1 MKITRS
7 TFDEVMFPCYNPMNM
22 VIKKAHG
29 AYVFDNQ
36 GNKYVDFTS
45 GIAVNCLGHT
55 PNGVQKVIKKTC
67 KNLIHVSNIFC
78 NEYTLTLAKKLTKLT
93 GYEKVFFVN
102 SGAEANET
110 ALKLARRV
118 AFDDFGADKNEI
130 ISFTNSFH
138 GRTFFSVTVGG
149 QEPYSDGF
157 GPKPAAITHIPY
169 NDIKTFEKTISEK
182 TCAVILEPI
191 QGEGGII
198 KADDEFLIKVR
209 ELCDKNN
216 AALIFDE
223 VQTGVARSG
232 TFYAYEQTPVK
243 PDIVT
248 SAKGLA
254 SGLPIGAV
262 LTYDKFAKHFVPGT
276 HGSTFG
282 GNALACSVGCYVV
295 DKLST
300 PEFLEKVKK
309 TSAYFIECIN
319 KLNEKYHAFSGVR
332 GEGLL
337 LGIVLDD
344 KFKGLSGALQKKCF
358 EKGLLTLTAHADVL
372 RLAPAL
378 NIKKSA
384 INLGMSL
391 LENALVE
398 FIAENSADKK
408 TEDTKDPKEVKEP
421 QEVKEPKEAK
431 ESKAKKTTKASKTA
445 TKSEE
450 EKA

>member
-1 MKITRS
+1 MKITRK
-7 TFDEVMFPCYNPMNM
+7 TFDEVMFPCYTPMNM

-29 AYVFDNQ
+29 SYVFDNE
-36 GNKYVDFTS
+36 GNKYVDLTS

-55 PNGVQKVIKKTC
+55 PDGVQKVIKKTC

-78 NEYTLTLAKKLTKLT
+78 NEYTLSLAKKLTSLT
-93 GYEKVFFVN
+93 GYDKVFFVN

-118 AFDDFGADKNEI
+118 AFDDYGAEKNEI
-130 ISFTNSFH
+130 ISFVNSFH

-149 QEPYSDGF
+149 QESYSDGF

-169 NDIKTFEKTISEK
+169 NDIATFEKTISDK

-198 KADDEFLIKVR
+198 KADDAFLVKVR
-209 ELCDKNN
+209 ELCDKYH

-232 TFYAYEQTPVK
+232 TLYAYEQTPVK
-243 PDIVT
+243 PDILT

-262 LTYDKFAKHFVPGT
+262 LTYDNFAKHFVPGT

-282 GNALACSVGCYVV
+282 GNALACSVGCYVL
-295 DKLST
+295 DKVSDKK
-300 PEFLEKVKK
+300 FLENVKA
-309 TSAYFIECIN
+309 TSEYIKAAIR
-319 KLNEKYHAFSGVR
+319 KLDEKHHVFDDVR

-337 LGIVLDD
+337 MGLVLN
-344 KFKGLSGALQKKCF
+344 KKYSGKSGALQKECF
-358 EKGLLTLTAHADVL
+358 KHKLLTLTAHGDVL

-378 NIKKSA
+378 NIKKSVVDEA
-384 INLGMSL
+384 MKL
-391 LENALVE
+391 LDKALIDFVKDNA
-398 FIAENSADKK
+398 
-408 TEDTKDPKEVKEP
+408 
-421 QEVKEPKEAK
+421 
-431 ESKAKKTTKASKTA
+431 
-445 TKSEE
+445 
-450 EKA
+450 

>member
-1 MKITRS
+1 MKITRK

-29 AYVFDNQ
+29 SYVFDNE
-36 GNKYVDFTS
+36 GNKYVDLTS

-55 PNGVQKVIKKTC
+55 PDGVQKVIKKTC

-78 NEYTLTLAKKLTKLT
+78 NEYTLSLAKKLTSLT
-93 GYEKVFFVN
+93 GYDKVFFVN

-118 AFDDFGADKNEI
+118 AFDDYGAEKNEI
-130 ISFTNSFH
+130 ISFVNSFH

-149 QEPYSDGF
+149 QESYSDGF

-169 NDIKTFEKTISEK
+169 NDIATFEKTISDK

-198 KADDEFLIKVR
+198 KADDAFLVKVR
-209 ELCDKNN
+209 ELCDKYH

-232 TFYAYEQTPVK
+232 TLYAYEQTPVK
-243 PDIVT
+243 PDILT

-262 LTYDKFAKHFVPGT
+262 LTYDNFAKHFVPGT

-282 GNALACSVGCYVV
+282 GNALACSVGCYVL
-295 DKLST
+295 DKVSDKK
-300 PEFLEKVKK
+300 FLENVKA
-309 TSAYFIECIN
+309 TSEYIKATIR
-319 KLNEKYHAFSGVR
+319 KLDEKHHVFDDVR

-337 LGIVLDD
+337 MGLVLN
-344 KFKGLSGALQKKCF
+344 KKYSGKSGALQKECF
-358 EKGLLTLTAHADVL
+358 KHKLLTLTAHGDVL

-378 NIKKSA
+378 NIKKSVVDEA
-384 INLGMSL
+384 MKL
-391 LENALVE
+391 LDKALTDFVKDNA
-398 FIAENSADKK
+398 
-408 TEDTKDPKEVKEP
+408 
-421 QEVKEPKEAK
+421 
-431 ESKAKKTTKASKTA
+431 
-445 TKSEE
+445 
-450 EKA
+450 

>member
-1 MKITRS
+1 MKITRK
-7 TFDEVMFPCYNPMNM
+7 TFDEVMFPCYTPMNM

-29 AYVFDNQ
+29 SYVFDNE
-36 GNKYVDFTS
+36 GNKYVDLTS

-55 PNGVQKVIKKTC
+55 PEGVQKVIKKTC

-78 NEYTLTLAKKLTKLT
+78 NEYTLSLAKKLTSLT
-93 GYEKVFFVN
+93 GYDKVFFVN

-118 AFDDFGADKNEI
+118 AFDDYGAEKNEI
-130 ISFTNSFH
+130 ISFVNSFH

-149 QEPYSDGF
+149 QESYSDGF

-169 NDIKTFEKTISEK
+169 NDIATFEKTISDK

-198 KADDEFLIKVR
+198 KADDAFLVRVR
-209 ELCDKNN
+209 ELCDKFH

-232 TFYAYEQTPVK
+232 TLYAYEQTPVK
-243 PDIVT
+243 PDILT

-262 LTYDKFAKHFVPGT
+262 LTYDNFAKHFVPGT

-282 GNALACSVGCYVV
+282 GNALACSVGCYVL
-295 DKLST
+295 DKVSDKK
-300 PEFLEKVKK
+300 FLENVKA
-309 TSAYFIECIN
+309 TSEYIKASIK
-319 KLNEKYHAFSGVR
+319 KLDEKHHVFDDVR

-337 LGIVLDD
+337 MGLVLN
-344 KFKGLSGALQKKCF
+344 KKYSGKSGALQKECF
-358 EKGLLTLTAHADVL
+358 KHKLLTLTAHGDVL

-378 NIKKSA
+378 NIKKSVVDEA
-384 INLGMSL
+384 MKL
-391 LENALVE
+391 LDKALTDFVKDNA
-398 FIAENSADKK
+398 
-408 TEDTKDPKEVKEP
+408 
-421 QEVKEPKEAK
+421 
-431 ESKAKKTTKASKTA
+431 
-445 TKSEE
+445 
-450 EKA
+450 

>member
-1 MKITRS
+1 MKITRK
-7 TFDEVMFPCYNPMNM
+7 TFDEVMFPCYTPMNM

-29 AYVFDNQ
+29 SYVFDNE
-36 GNKYVDFTS
+36 GNKYVDLTS

-55 PNGVQKVIKKTC
+55 PDGVQKVIKKTC

-78 NEYTLTLAKKLTKLT
+78 NEYTLSLAKKLTSLT
-93 GYEKVFFVN
+93 GYDKVFFVN

-118 AFDDFGADKNEI
+118 AFDDYGADKNEI
-130 ISFTNSFH
+130 ISFVNSFH

-149 QEPYSDGF
+149 QESYSDGF

-169 NDIKTFEKTISEK
+169 NDIATFEKTISDK

-198 KADDEFLIKVR
+198 KADDAFLVKVR
-209 ELCDKNN
+209 ELCDKYH

-232 TFYAYEQTPVK
+232 TLYAYEQTPVK
-243 PDIVT
+243 PDILT

-262 LTYDKFAKHFVPGT
+262 LTYDNFAKHFVPGT

-282 GNALACSVGCYVV
+282 GNALACSVGCYVL
-295 DKLST
+295 DKVSDKK
-300 PEFLEKVKK
+300 FLENVKA
-309 TSAYFIECIN
+309 TSEYIKAAIR
-319 KLNEKYHAFSGVR
+319 KLDEKHHVFDDVR

-337 LGIVLDD
+337 MGLVLN
-344 KFKGLSGALQKKCF
+344 KKYSGKSGALQKECF
-358 EKGLLTLTAHADVL
+358 KHKLLTLTAHGDVL

-378 NIKKSA
+378 NIKKSVVDEA
-384 INLGMSL
+384 MKLLDKSL
-391 LENALVE
+391 TDFVKDNA
-398 FIAENSADKK
+398 
-408 TEDTKDPKEVKEP
+408 
-421 QEVKEPKEAK
+421 
-431 ESKAKKTTKASKTA
+431 
-445 TKSEE
+445 
-450 EKA
+450 

>member
-1 MKITRS
+1 MKITRK
-7 TFDEVMFPCYNPMNM
+7 TFDEVMFPCYTPMNM

-29 AYVFDNQ
+29 SYVFDNE
-36 GNKYVDFTS
+36 GNKYVDLTS

-55 PNGVQKVIKKTC
+55 PEGVQKVIKKTC

-78 NEYTLTLAKKLTKLT
+78 NEYTLSLAKKLTSLT
-93 GYEKVFFVN
+93 GYDKVFFVN

-118 AFDDFGADKNEI
+118 AFDDYGAEKNEI
-130 ISFTNSFH
+130 ISFVNSFH

-149 QEPYSDGF
+149 QESYSDGF

-169 NDIKTFEKTISEK
+169 NDIATFEKTISDK

-198 KADDEFLIKVR
+198 KADDAFLVKVR
-209 ELCDKNN
+209 ELCDKFH

-232 TFYAYEQTPVK
+232 TLYAYEQTPVK
-243 PDIVT
+243 PDILT

-262 LTYDKFAKHFVPGT
+262 LTYDNFAKHFVPGT

-282 GNALACSVGCYVV
+282 GNALACSVGCYVL
-295 DKLST
+295 DKVSDKK
-300 PEFLEKVKK
+300 FLENVKA
-309 TSAYFIECIN
+309 TSEYIKAAIR
-319 KLNEKYHAFSGVR
+319 KLDEKHHVFDDVR

-337 LGIVLDD
+337 MGLVLN
-344 KFKGLSGALQKKCF
+344 KKYSGKSGALQKECF
-358 EKGLLTLTAHADVL
+358 KHKLLTLTAHGDVL

-378 NIKKSA
+378 NIKKSVVDEA
-384 INLGMSL
+384 MKL
-391 LENALVE
+391 LDKALTDFVKDNA
-398 FIAENSADKK
+398 
-408 TEDTKDPKEVKEP
+408 
-421 QEVKEPKEAK
+421 
-431 ESKAKKTTKASKTA
+431 
-445 TKSEE
+445 
-450 EKA
+450 

>member
-1 MKITRS
+1 
-7 TFDEVMFPCYNPMNM
+7 MFPCYTPMNM

-29 AYVFDNQ
+29 SYVFDNE
-36 GNKYVDFTS
+36 GNKYVDLTS

-55 PNGVQKVIKKTC
+55 PDGVQKVIKKTC

-78 NEYTLTLAKKLTKLT
+78 NEYTLSLAKKLTSLT
-93 GYEKVFFVN
+93 GYDKVFFVN

-118 AFDDFGADKNEI
+118 AFDDYGAEKNEI
-130 ISFTNSFH
+130 ISFVNSFH

-149 QEPYSDGF
+149 QESYSDGF

-169 NDIKTFEKTISEK
+169 NDIATFEKTISDK

-198 KADDEFLIKVR
+198 KADDAFLVKVR
-209 ELCDKNN
+209 ELCDKFH

-232 TFYAYEQTPVK
+232 TLYAYEQTPVK
-243 PDIVT
+243 PDILT

-262 LTYDKFAKHFVPGT
+262 LTYDNFAKHFVPGT

-282 GNALACSVGCYVV
+282 GNALACSVGCYVL
-295 DKLST
+295 DKVSDKK
-300 PEFLEKVKK
+300 FLENVKA
-309 TSAYFIECIN
+309 TSEYIKASIK
-319 KLNEKYHAFSGVR
+319 KLDEKHHVFDDVR

-337 LGIVLDD
+337 MGLVLN
-344 KFKGLSGALQKKCF
+344 KKYSGKSGALQKECF
-358 EKGLLTLTAHADVL
+358 KHKLLTLTAHGDVL

-378 NIKKSA
+378 NIKKSVVDEA
-384 INLGMSL
+384 MKLFDKAL
-391 LENALVE
+391 TDFVKDNA
-398 FIAENSADKK
+398 
-408 TEDTKDPKEVKEP
+408 
-421 QEVKEPKEAK
+421 
-431 ESKAKKTTKASKTA
+431 
-445 TKSEE
+445 
-450 EKA
+450 

>member
-1 MKITRS
+1 MKITRK

-29 AYVFDNQ
+29 SYVFDNE
-36 GNKYVDFTS
+36 GNKYVDLTS

-55 PNGVQKVIKKTC
+55 PEGVQKVIKKTC

-78 NEYTLTLAKKLTKLT
+78 NEYTLSLAKKLTSLT
-93 GYEKVFFVN
+93 GYDKVFFVN

-118 AFDDFGADKNEI
+118 AFDDYGAEKNEI
-130 ISFTNSFH
+130 ISFVNSFH

-149 QEPYSDGF
+149 QESYSDGF

-169 NDIKTFEKTISEK
+169 NDIATFEKTISDK

-198 KADDEFLIKVR
+198 KADDAFLVKVR
-209 ELCDKNN
+209 ELCDKFH

-232 TFYAYEQTPVK
+232 TLYAYEQTPVK
-243 PDIVT
+243 PDILT

-254 SGLPIGAV
+254 SGIPIGAV
-262 LTYDKFAKHFVPGT
+262 LTYDNFAKHFVPGT

-282 GNALACSVGCYVV
+282 GNALACSVGCYVL
-295 DKLST
+295 DKVSDKK
-300 PEFLEKVKK
+300 FLDNVKATSEYIKAAIRKLDEKHHV
-309 TSAYFIECIN
+309 FDD
-319 KLNEKYHAFSGVR
+319 VR

-337 LGIVLDD
+337 MGLVLN
-344 KFKGLSGALQKKCF
+344 KKYSGKSGALQKECF
-358 EKGLLTLTAHADVL
+358 KHKLLTLTAHGDVL

-378 NIKKSA
+378 NIKKSVVDEA
-384 INLGMSL
+384 MKL
-391 LENALVE
+391 LDKALTDFVKDNA
-398 FIAENSADKK
+398 
-408 TEDTKDPKEVKEP
+408 
-421 QEVKEPKEAK
+421 
-431 ESKAKKTTKASKTA
+431 
-445 TKSEE
+445 
-450 EKA
+450 

>member
-1 MKITRS
+1 MKITRK

-29 AYVFDNQ
+29 SYIFDNE
-36 GNKYVDFTS
+36 GNKYVDLTS

-55 PNGVQKVIKKTC
+55 PEGVQKVIKKTC

-78 NEYTLTLAKKLTKLT
+78 NEYTLSLAKKLTSLT
-93 GYEKVFFVN
+93 GYDKVFFVN

-118 AFDDFGADKNEI
+118 AFDDYGAEKNEI
-130 ISFTNSFH
+130 ISFVNSFH

-149 QEPYSDGF
+149 QESYSDGF

-169 NDIKTFEKTISEK
+169 NDIATFEKTISDK

-198 KADDEFLIKVR
+198 KADDAFLVKVR
-209 ELCDKNN
+209 ELCDKFH

-232 TFYAYEQTPVK
+232 TLYAYEQTPVK
-243 PDIVT
+243 PDILT

-262 LTYDKFAKHFVPGT
+262 LTYDNFAKHFVPGT

-282 GNALACSVGCYVV
+282 GNALACSVGCYVL
-295 DKLST
+295 DKVSDKK
-300 PEFLEKVKK
+300 FLENVKA
-309 TSAYFIECIN
+309 TSEYIKAAIR
-319 KLNEKYHAFSGVR
+319 KLDEKHHVFVDVR

-337 LGIVLDD
+337 MGLVLN
-344 KFKGLSGALQKKCF
+344 KKYSGKSGALQKECF
-358 EKGLLTLTAHADVL
+358 KHKLLTLTAHGDVL

-378 NIKKSA
+378 NIKKSVVDEA
-384 INLGMSL
+384 MKLLDKSL
-391 LENALVE
+391 TDFVKDNA
-398 FIAENSADKK
+398 
-408 TEDTKDPKEVKEP
+408 
-421 QEVKEPKEAK
+421 
-431 ESKAKKTTKASKTA
+431 
-445 TKSEE
+445 
-450 EKA
+450 

>member
-1 MKITRS
+1 MKITRK
-7 TFDEVMFPCYNPMNM
+7 TFDEVMFPCYTPMNM

-29 AYVFDNQ
+29 SYVFDNE
-36 GNKYVDFTS
+36 GNKYVDLTS

-55 PNGVQKVIKKTC
+55 PDGVQKVIKKTC

-78 NEYTLTLAKKLTKLT
+78 NEYTLSLAKKLTSLT
-93 GYEKVFFVN
+93 GYDKVFFVN

-118 AFDDFGADKNEI
+118 AFDDYGAEKNEI
-130 ISFTNSFH
+130 ISFVNSFH

-149 QEPYSDGF
+149 QESYSDGF

-169 NDIKTFEKTISEK
+169 NDIATFEKTISDK

-198 KADDEFLIKVR
+198 KADDAFLVKVR
-209 ELCDKNN
+209 ELCDKFH

-232 TFYAYEQTPVK
+232 TLYAYEQTPVK
-243 PDIVT
+243 PDILT

-262 LTYDKFAKHFVPGT
+262 LTYDNFAKHFVPGT

-282 GNALACSVGCYVV
+282 GNALACSVGCYVL
-295 DKLST
+295 DKVSDKK
-300 PEFLEKVKK
+300 FLENVKA
-309 TSAYFIECIN
+309 TSEYIKAAIR
-319 KLNEKYHAFSGVR
+319 KLDEKHHVFDDVR

-337 LGIVLDD
+337 MGLVLN
-344 KFKGLSGALQKKCF
+344 KKYSGKSGALQKECF
-358 EKGLLTLTAHADVL
+358 KHKLLTLTAHGDVL

-378 NIKKSA
+378 NIKKSVVDEA
-384 INLGMSL
+384 MKL
-391 LENALVE
+391 LDKALTDFVKDNA
-398 FIAENSADKK
+398 
-408 TEDTKDPKEVKEP
+408 
-421 QEVKEPKEAK
+421 
-431 ESKAKKTTKASKTA
+431 
-445 TKSEE
+445 
-450 EKA
+450 

>member
-1 MKITRS
+1 MKITRK

-29 AYVFDNQ
+29 SYIFDNV
-36 GNKYVDFTS
+36 GNKYVDLTS

-55 PNGVQKVIKKTC
+55 PVGVQKVIKKTC

-78 NEYTLTLAKKLTKLT
+78 NEYTLSLAKKLTSLT
-93 GYEKVFFVN
+93 GYDKVFFVN

-118 AFDDFGADKNEI
+118 AFDDYGAEKNEI
-130 ISFTNSFH
+130 ISFANSFH

-149 QEPYSDGF
+149 QESYSDGF

-169 NDIKTFEKTISEK
+169 NDIATFEKTISDK

-198 KADDEFLIKVR
+198 KADDAFLVKVR
-209 ELCDKNN
+209 ELCDKFH

-232 TFYAYEQTPVK
+232 TLYAYEQTPVK
-243 PDIVT
+243 PDILT

-262 LTYDKFAKHFVPGT
+262 LTYDNFAKHFVPGT

-282 GNALACSVGCYVV
+282 GNALACSVGCYVL
-295 DKLST
+295 DKVSDKK
-300 PEFLEKVKK
+300 FLENVKATSEYIKAAIKKVD
-309 TSAYFIECIN
+309 
-319 KLNEKYHAFSGVR
+319 EKHHVFDDIR

-337 LGIVLDD
+337 MGLVLN
-344 KFKGLSGALQKKCF
+344 KKYSGKSGALQKECF
-358 EKGLLTLTAHADVL
+358 KHKLLTLTAHGDVL

-378 NIKKSA
+378 NIKKSVVDEA
-384 INLGMSL
+384 MKL
-391 LENALVE
+391 LDKALTDFVKDNA
-398 FIAENSADKK
+398 
-408 TEDTKDPKEVKEP
+408 
-421 QEVKEPKEAK
+421 
-431 ESKAKKTTKASKTA
+431 
-445 TKSEE
+445 
-450 EKA
+450 

>member
-1 MKITRS
+1 MKITRK

-29 AYVFDNQ
+29 SYIFDNE
-36 GNKYVDFTS
+36 GNKYVDLTS
-45 GIAVNCLGHT
+45 GIAVNCLGNT
-55 PNGVQKVIKKTC
+55 PDGVQKVIKKTC

-78 NEYTLTLAKKLTKLT
+78 NEYTLSLAKKLTSLT
-93 GYEKVFFVN
+93 GYDKVFFVN

-118 AFDDFGADKNEI
+118 AFDDYGAEKNEI
-130 ISFTNSFH
+130 ISFVNSFH

-149 QEPYSDGF
+149 QESYSDGF

-169 NDIKTFEKTISEK
+169 NDIATFEKTISDK

-198 KADDEFLIKVR
+198 KADDAFLVKVR
-209 ELCDKNN
+209 ELCDKYH

-232 TFYAYEQTPVK
+232 TLYAYEQTPVK
-243 PDIVT
+243 PDILT

-262 LTYDKFAKHFVPGT
+262 LTYDNFAKHFVPGT

-282 GNALACSVGCYVV
+282 GNALACSVGCYVL
-295 DKLST
+295 DKVSDKK
-300 PEFLEKVKK
+300 FLENVKA
-309 TSAYFIECIN
+309 TSEYIKAAIR
-319 KLNEKYHAFSGVR
+319 KLDEKHHVFDDVR

-337 LGIVLDD
+337 MGLVLN
-344 KFKGLSGALQKKCF
+344 KKYSGKSGALQKECF
-358 EKGLLTLTAHADVL
+358 KHKLLTLTAHGDVL
-372 RLAPAL
+372 RMAPAL
-378 NIKKSA
+378 NIKKYVVDEA
-384 INLGMSL
+384 MKLLDKSL
-391 LENALVE
+391 TDFVKDNA
-398 FIAENSADKK
+398 
-408 TEDTKDPKEVKEP
+408 
-421 QEVKEPKEAK
+421 
-431 ESKAKKTTKASKTA
+431 
-445 TKSEE
+445 
-450 EKA
+450 

>member
-1 MKITRS
+1 MKITRK
-7 TFDEVMFPCYNPMNM
+7 TFDEVMFPCYTPMNM

-29 AYVFDNQ
+29 SYVFDNE
-36 GNKYVDFTS
+36 GNKYVDLTS

-55 PNGVQKVIKKTC
+55 PEGVQKVIKKTC

-78 NEYTLTLAKKLTKLT
+78 NEYTLSLAKKLTSLT
-93 GYEKVFFVN
+93 GYDKVFFVN

-118 AFDDFGADKNEI
+118 AFDDYGAEKNEI
-130 ISFTNSFH
+130 ISFVNSFH

-149 QEPYSDGF
+149 QESYSDGF

-169 NDIKTFEKTISEK
+169 NDIATFEKTISDK

-198 KADDEFLIKVR
+198 KADDAFLVKVR
-209 ELCDKNN
+209 ELCDKFH

-232 TFYAYEQTPVK
+232 TLYAYEQTPVK
-243 PDIVT
+243 PDILT

-262 LTYDKFAKHFVPGT
+262 LTYDNFAKHFVPGT

-282 GNALACSVGCYVV
+282 GNALACSVGCYVL
-295 DKLST
+295 DKVSDKK
-300 PEFLEKVKK
+300 FLENVKA
-309 TSAYFIECIN
+309 TSEYIKAAIR
-319 KLNEKYHAFSGVR
+319 KLDEKHHVFDDVR

-337 LGIVLDD
+337 MGLVLN
-344 KFKGLSGALQKKCF
+344 KKYSGKSGALQKECF
-358 EKGLLTLTAHADVL
+358 KHKLLTLTAHGDVL

-378 NIKKSA
+378 NIKKSVIDEA
-384 INLGMSL
+384 MKL
-391 LENALVE
+391 LDKALTDFVKDNA
-398 FIAENSADKK
+398 
-408 TEDTKDPKEVKEP
+408 
-421 QEVKEPKEAK
+421 
-431 ESKAKKTTKASKTA
+431 
-445 TKSEE
+445 
-450 EKA
+450 

>member
-1 MKITRS
+1 MKITRK

-29 AYVFDNQ
+29 SYIFDNE
-36 GNKYVDFTS
+36 GNKYVDLTS

-55 PNGVQKVIKKTC
+55 PDGVQKVIKKTC

-78 NEYTLTLAKKLTKLT
+78 NEYTLSLAKKLTSLT
-93 GYEKVFFVN
+93 GYDKVFFVN

-118 AFDDFGADKNEI
+118 AFDDYGAEKNEI
-130 ISFTNSFH
+130 ISFVNSFH

-149 QEPYSDGF
+149 QESYSDGF

-169 NDIKTFEKTISEK
+169 NDIATFEKTISDK

-198 KADDEFLIKVR
+198 KADDAFLVKIR
-209 ELCDKNN
+209 ELCDKFH

-232 TFYAYEQTPVK
+232 TLYAYEQTPVK
-243 PDIVT
+243 PDILT

-262 LTYDKFAKHFVPGT
+262 LTYDNFAKHFVPGT

-282 GNALACSVGCYVV
+282 GNALACSVGCYVL
-295 DKLST
+295 DKVSDKK
-300 PEFLEKVKK
+300 FLENVKA
-309 TSAYFIECIN
+309 TSEYIKASIK
-319 KLNEKYHAFSGVR
+319 KLDEKHHVFDDVR

-337 LGIVLDD
+337 MGLVLN
-344 KFKGLSGALQKKCF
+344 KKYSGKSGALQKECF
-358 EKGLLTLTAHADVL
+358 KYKLLTLTAHGDVL

-378 NIKKSA
+378 NIKKSVVDEA
-384 INLGMSL
+384 MKLLDKSL
-391 LENALVE
+391 TDFVKDNA
-398 FIAENSADKK
+398 
-408 TEDTKDPKEVKEP
+408 
-421 QEVKEPKEAK
+421 
-431 ESKAKKTTKASKTA
+431 
-445 TKSEE
+445 
-450 EKA
+450 

>member
-1 MKITRS
+1 MKITRK

-29 AYVFDNQ
+29 SYIFDNE
-36 GNKYVDFTS
+36 GNKYVDLTS

-55 PNGVQKVIKKTC
+55 PDGVQKVIKKTC

-78 NEYTLTLAKKLTKLT
+78 NEYTLSLAKKLTSLT
-93 GYEKVFFVN
+93 GYDKVFFVN

-118 AFDDFGADKNEI
+118 AFDDYGAEKNEI
-130 ISFTNSFH
+130 ISFVNSFH

-149 QEPYSDGF
+149 QESYSDGF

-169 NDIKTFEKTISEK
+169 NDIATFEKTISDK

-198 KADDEFLIKVR
+198 KADDAFLVKVR
-209 ELCDKNN
+209 ELCDKFH

-232 TFYAYEQTPVK
+232 TLYAYEQTPVK
-243 PDIVT
+243 PDILT

-262 LTYDKFAKHFVPGT
+262 LTYDNFAKHFVPGT

-282 GNALACSVGCYVV
+282 GNALACSVGCYVL
-295 DKLST
+295 DKVSDKK
-300 PEFLEKVKK
+300 FLENVKA
-309 TSAYFIECIN
+309 TSEYIKAAIR
-319 KLNEKYHAFSGVR
+319 KLDEKHHVFDDVR

-337 LGIVLDD
+337 MGLVLN
-344 KFKGLSGALQKKCF
+344 KKYSGKSGALQKECF
-358 EKGLLTLTAHADVL
+358 KHKLLTLTAHGDVL

-378 NIKKSA
+378 NIKKSVVDEA
-384 INLGMSL
+384 MKL
-391 LENALVE
+391 LDKALTVFVKDNA
-398 FIAENSADKK
+398 
-408 TEDTKDPKEVKEP
+408 
-421 QEVKEPKEAK
+421 
-431 ESKAKKTTKASKTA
+431 
-445 TKSEE
+445 
-450 EKA
+450 

>member
-1 MKITRS
+1 MKITRK
-7 TFDEVMFPCYNPMNM
+7 TFDEVMFPCYTPMNM

-29 AYVFDNQ
+29 SYVFDNE

-55 PNGVQKVIKKTC
+55 PDGVQKVIKKTC

-78 NEYTLTLAKKLTKLT
+78 NEYTLSLAKKLTSLT
-93 GYEKVFFVN
+93 GYDKVFFVN

-118 AFDDFGADKNEI
+118 AFDDYGAEKNEI
-130 ISFTNSFH
+130 ISFVNSFH

-149 QEPYSDGF
+149 QESYSDGF

-169 NDIKTFEKTISEK
+169 NDIATFEKTISDK

-198 KADDEFLIKVR
+198 KADDAFLVKVR
-209 ELCDKNN
+209 ELCDKYH

-232 TFYAYEQTPVK
+232 TLYAYEQTPVK
-243 PDIVT
+243 PDILT

-262 LTYDKFAKHFVPGT
+262 LTYDNFAKHFVPGT

-282 GNALACSVGCYVV
+282 GNALACSVGCYVL
-295 DKLST
+295 DKVSDKK
-300 PEFLEKVKK
+300 FLENVKA
-309 TSAYFIECIN
+309 TSEYIKAAIR
-319 KLNEKYHAFSGVR
+319 KLDEKHHVFDDVR

-337 LGIVLDD
+337 MGLVLN
-344 KFKGLSGALQKKCF
+344 KKYSGKSGALQKECF
-358 EKGLLTLTAHADVL
+358 KHKLLTLTAHGDVL

-378 NIKKSA
+378 NIKKSVVDEA
-384 INLGMSL
+384 MKL
-391 LENALVE
+391 LDKALTDFVKDNA
-398 FIAENSADKK
+398 
-408 TEDTKDPKEVKEP
+408 
-421 QEVKEPKEAK
+421 
-431 ESKAKKTTKASKTA
+431 
-445 TKSEE
+445 
-450 EKA
+450 

>member
-1 MKITRS
+1 MKITRK

-29 AYVFDNQ
+29 SYVFDNE
-36 GNKYVDFTS
+36 GNKYVDLTS

-55 PNGVQKVIKKTC
+55 PDGVQKVIKKTC

-78 NEYTLTLAKKLTKLT
+78 NEYTLSLAKKLTSLT
-93 GYEKVFFVN
+93 GYDKVFFVN

-118 AFDDFGADKNEI
+118 AFDDYGAEKNEI
-130 ISFTNSFH
+130 ISFVNSFH

-149 QEPYSDGF
+149 QESYSDGF

-169 NDIKTFEKTISEK
+169 NDIATFEKTISDK

-198 KADDEFLIKVR
+198 KADDAFLVKVR
-209 ELCDKNN
+209 ELCDKFH

-232 TFYAYEQTPVK
+232 TLYAYEQTPVK
-243 PDIVT
+243 PDILT

-262 LTYDKFAKHFVPGT
+262 LTYDNFAKHFVTGT

-282 GNALACSVGCYVV
+282 GNALACSVGCYVL
-295 DKLST
+295 DKVSDKK
-300 PEFLEKVKK
+300 FLENVKA
-309 TSAYFIECIN
+309 TSEYIKASIK
-319 KLNEKYHAFSGVR
+319 KLDEKHHVFDDVR

-337 LGIVLDD
+337 MGLVLN
-344 KFKGLSGALQKKCF
+344 KKYSGKSGALQKECF
-358 EKGLLTLTAHADVL
+358 KHKLLTLTAHGDVL

-378 NIKKSA
+378 NIKKSVVDEA
-384 INLGMSL
+384 MKLLDKSL
-391 LENALVE
+391 TDFVKDNA
-398 FIAENSADKK
+398 
-408 TEDTKDPKEVKEP
+408 
-421 QEVKEPKEAK
+421 
-431 ESKAKKTTKASKTA
+431 
-445 TKSEE
+445 
-450 EKA
+450 

>member
-1 MKITRS
+1 
-7 TFDEVMFPCYNPMNM
+7 MNM

-29 AYVFDNQ
+29 SYVFDNE
-36 GNKYVDFTS
+36 GNKYVDLTS

-55 PNGVQKVIKKTC
+55 PDGVQKVIKKTC

-78 NEYTLTLAKKLTKLT
+78 NEYTLSLAKKLTSLT
-93 GYEKVFFVN
+93 GYDKVFFVN

-118 AFDDFGADKNEI
+118 AFDDYGAEKNEI
-130 ISFTNSFH
+130 ISFVNSFH

-149 QEPYSDGF
+149 QESYSDGF

-169 NDIKTFEKTISEK
+169 NDIATFEKTISDK

-198 KADDEFLIKVR
+198 KADDAFLVKVR
-209 ELCDKNN
+209 ELCDKFH

-232 TFYAYEQTPVK
+232 TLYAYEQTPVK
-243 PDIVT
+243 PDILT

-262 LTYDKFAKHFVPGT
+262 LTYDNFAKHFVPGT

-282 GNALACSVGCYVV
+282 GNALACSVGCYVL
-295 DKLST
+295 DKVSDKK
-300 PEFLEKVKK
+300 FLENVKA
-309 TSAYFIECIN
+309 TSEYIKAAIR
-319 KLNEKYHAFSGVR
+319 KLDEKHHVFGDVR

-337 LGIVLDD
+337 MGLVLN
-344 KFKGLSGALQKKCF
+344 KKYSGKSGALQKECF
-358 EKGLLTLTAHADVL
+358 KHKLLTLTAHGDVL

-378 NIKKSA
+378 NIKKSVVDEA
-384 INLGMSL
+384 MKL
-391 LENALVE
+391 LDKALTDFVKDNA
-398 FIAENSADKK
+398 
-408 TEDTKDPKEVKEP
+408 
-421 QEVKEPKEAK
+421 
-431 ESKAKKTTKASKTA
+431 
-445 TKSEE
+445 
-450 EKA
+450 

>member
-1 MKITRS
+1 MKITRK
-7 TFDEVMFPCYNPMNM
+7 TFDEVMFPCYTPMDM

-29 AYVFDNQ
+29 SYVFDNE
-36 GNKYVDFTS
+36 GNKYVDLTS

-55 PNGVQKVIKKTC
+55 PDGVQKVIKKTC

-78 NEYTLTLAKKLTKLT
+78 NEYTLSLAKKLTSLT
-93 GYEKVFFVN
+93 GYDKVFFVN

-118 AFDDFGADKNEI
+118 AFDDYGAEKNEI
-130 ISFTNSFH
+130 ISFVNSFH

-149 QEPYSDGF
+149 QESYSDGF

-169 NDIKTFEKTISEK
+169 NDIATFEKTISDK

-198 KADDEFLIKVR
+198 KADDAFLVKVR
-209 ELCDKNN
+209 ELCDKFH

-232 TFYAYEQTPVK
+232 TLYAYEQTPVK
-243 PDIVT
+243 PDILT

-254 SGLPIGAV
+254 SGIPIGAV
-262 LTYDKFAKHFVPGT
+262 LTYDNFAKHFVPGT

-282 GNALACSVGCYVV
+282 GNALACSVGCYVL
-295 DKLST
+295 DKVSDKK
-300 PEFLEKVKK
+300 FLENVKA
-309 TSAYFIECIN
+309 TSEYIKAAIR
-319 KLNEKYHAFSGVR
+319 KLDEKHHVFDDVR

-337 LGIVLDD
+337 MGLVLN
-344 KFKGLSGALQKKCF
+344 KKYSGKSGALQKECF
-358 EKGLLTLTAHADVL
+358 KHKLLTLTAHGDVL

-378 NIKKSA
+378 NIKKSVVDEA
-384 INLGMSL
+384 MKL
-391 LENALVE
+391 LDKALTDFVKDNA
-398 FIAENSADKK
+398 
-408 TEDTKDPKEVKEP
+408 
-421 QEVKEPKEAK
+421 
-431 ESKAKKTTKASKTA
+431 
-445 TKSEE
+445 
-450 EKA
+450 

>member
-1 MKITRS
+1 MKITRK
-7 TFDEVMFPCYNPMNM
+7 TFDEVMFPCYTPMNM

-29 AYVFDNQ
+29 SYVFDNE
-36 GNKYVDFTS
+36 GNKYVDLTS

-55 PNGVQKVIKKTC
+55 PDGVQKVIKKTS

-78 NEYTLTLAKKLTKLT
+78 NEYTLSLAKKLTSLT
-93 GYEKVFFVN
+93 GYDKVFFVN

-118 AFDDFGADKNEI
+118 AFDDYGAEKNEI
-130 ISFTNSFH
+130 ISFVNSFH

-149 QEPYSDGF
+149 QESYSDGF

-169 NDIKTFEKTISEK
+169 NDIATFEKTISDK

-198 KADDEFLIKVR
+198 KADDAFLVKVR
-209 ELCDKNN
+209 ELCDKYH

-232 TFYAYEQTPVK
+232 TLYAYEQTPVK
-243 PDIVT
+243 PDILT

-262 LTYDKFAKHFVPGT
+262 LTYDNFAKHFVPGT

-282 GNALACSVGCYVV
+282 GNALACSVGCYVL
-295 DKLST
+295 DKVSDKK
-300 PEFLEKVKK
+300 FLENVKA
-309 TSAYFIECIN
+309 TSEYIKDAIR
-319 KLNEKYHAFSGVR
+319 KLDEKHHVFDDVR

-337 LGIVLDD
+337 MGLVLN
-344 KFKGLSGALQKKCF
+344 KKYSGKSGALQKECF
-358 EKGLLTLTAHADVL
+358 KHKLLTLTAHGDVL

-378 NIKKSA
+378 NIKKSVVDEA
-384 INLGMSL
+384 MKL
-391 LENALVE
+391 LDKALTEFVKDNA
-398 FIAENSADKK
+398 
-408 TEDTKDPKEVKEP
+408 
-421 QEVKEPKEAK
+421 
-431 ESKAKKTTKASKTA
+431 
-445 TKSEE
+445 
-450 EKA
+450 

>member
-1 MKITRS
+1 MKITRK
-7 TFDEVMFPCYNPMNM
+7 TFDEVMFPCYTPMNM

-29 AYVFDNQ
+29 SYVFDNE
-36 GNKYVDFTS
+36 GNKYVDLTS

-55 PNGVQKVIKKTC
+55 PEGVQKVIKKTC

-78 NEYTLTLAKKLTKLT
+78 NEYTLSLAKKLTSLT
-93 GYEKVFFVN
+93 GYDKVFFVN

-118 AFDDFGADKNEI
+118 AFDDYGADKNEI
-130 ISFTNSFH
+130 ISFVNSFH

-149 QEPYSDGF
+149 QESYSDGF

-169 NDIKTFEKTISEK
+169 NDIATFEKTISDK

-198 KADDEFLIKVR
+198 KADDAFLVKVR
-209 ELCDKNN
+209 ELCDKYH

-223 VQTGVARSG
+223 VQTGVSRSG
-232 TFYAYEQTPVK
+232 TLYAYEQTPVK
-243 PDIVT
+243 PDILT

-262 LTYDKFAKHFVPGT
+262 LTYDNFAKHFVPGT

-282 GNALACSVGCYVV
+282 GNALACSVGCYVL
-295 DKLST
+295 DKVSDKK
-300 PEFLEKVKK
+300 FLENVKA
-309 TSAYFIECIN
+309 TSEYIKAAIR
-319 KLNEKYHAFSGVR
+319 KLDEKHHVFDDVR

-337 LGIVLDD
+337 MGLVLN
-344 KFKGLSGALQKKCF
+344 KKYSGKSGALQKECF
-358 EKGLLTLTAHADVL
+358 KHKLLTLTAHGDVL

-378 NIKKSA
+378 NIKKSVVDEA
-384 INLGMSL
+384 MKL
-391 LENALVE
+391 LDKALTDFVKDNA
-398 FIAENSADKK
+398 
-408 TEDTKDPKEVKEP
+408 
-421 QEVKEPKEAK
+421 
-431 ESKAKKTTKASKTA
+431 
-445 TKSEE
+445 
-450 EKA
+450 

>member
-1 MKITRS
+1 MKITRK

-29 AYVFDNQ
+29 SYIFDNE
-36 GNKYVDFTS
+36 GNKYVDLTS

-55 PNGVQKVIKKTC
+55 PEGVQKVIKKTC

-78 NEYTLTLAKKLTKLT
+78 NEYTLSLAKKLTSLT
-93 GYEKVFFVN
+93 GYDKVFFVN

-118 AFDDFGADKNEI
+118 AFDDYGADKNEI
-130 ISFTNSFH
+130 ISFVNSFH

-149 QEPYSDGF
+149 QESYSDGF

-169 NDIKTFEKTISEK
+169 NDIATFEKTISDK

-198 KADDEFLIKVR
+198 KADDAFLVKVR
-209 ELCDKNN
+209 ELCDKFH

-232 TFYAYEQTPVK
+232 TLYAYEQTPVK
-243 PDIVT
+243 PDILT

-254 SGLPIGAV
+254 SGIPIGAV
-262 LTYDKFAKHFVPGT
+262 LTYDNFAKHFVPGT

-282 GNALACSVGCYVV
+282 GNALACSVGCYVL
-295 DKLST
+295 DKVSDKK
-300 PEFLEKVKK
+300 FLENVKA
-309 TSAYFIECIN
+309 TSEYIKAAIR
-319 KLNEKYHAFSGVR
+319 KLDEKHHVFDDVR

-337 LGIVLDD
+337 MGLVLN
-344 KFKGLSGALQKKCF
+344 KKYSGKSGALQKECF
-358 EKGLLTLTAHADVL
+358 KHKLLTLTAHGDVL

-378 NIKKSA
+378 NIKKSVVDEA
-384 INLGMSL
+384 MKL
-391 LENALVE
+391 LDKALTDFVKDNA
-398 FIAENSADKK
+398 
-408 TEDTKDPKEVKEP
+408 
-421 QEVKEPKEAK
+421 
-431 ESKAKKTTKASKTA
+431 
-445 TKSEE
+445 
-450 EKA
+450 

>member
-1 MKITRS
+1 MKITRK

-29 AYVFDNQ
+29 SYIFDNE
-36 GNKYVDFTS
+36 GNKYVDLTS

-55 PNGVQKVIKKTC
+55 PDGVQKVIKKTC

-78 NEYTLTLAKKLTKLT
+78 NEYTLSLAKKLTSLT
-93 GYEKVFFVN
+93 GYDKVFFVN

-118 AFDDFGADKNEI
+118 AFDDYGAEKNEI
-130 ISFTNSFH
+130 ISFVNSFH

-149 QEPYSDGF
+149 QESYSDGF

-169 NDIKTFEKTISEK
+169 NDIATFEKTISDK

-198 KADDEFLIKVR
+198 KADDAFLVKVR
-209 ELCDKNN
+209 ELCDKYH

-223 VQTGVARSG
+223 VQTGVARSS
-232 TFYAYEQTPVK
+232 TLYAYEQTPVK
-243 PDIVT
+243 PDILT

-262 LTYDKFAKHFVPGT
+262 LTYDNFAKHFVPGT

-282 GNALACSVGCYVV
+282 GNALACSVGCYVL
-295 DKLST
+295 DKVSDKK
-300 PEFLEKVKK
+300 FLENVKA
-309 TSAYFIECIN
+309 TSEYIKAAIR
-319 KLNEKYHAFSGVR
+319 KLDEKHHVFDDVR

-337 LGIVLDD
+337 MGLVLN
-344 KFKGLSGALQKKCF
+344 KKYSGKSGALQKECF
-358 EKGLLTLTAHADVL
+358 KHKLLTLTAHGDVL

-378 NIKKSA
+378 NIKKSVVDEA
-384 INLGMSL
+384 MKL
-391 LENALVE
+391 LDKALTDFVKDNA
-398 FIAENSADKK
+398 
-408 TEDTKDPKEVKEP
+408 
-421 QEVKEPKEAK
+421 
-431 ESKAKKTTKASKTA
+431 
-445 TKSEE
+445 
-450 EKA
+450 

>member
-1 MKITRS
+1 MKITRK
-7 TFDEVMFPCYNPMNM
+7 TFDEVMFPCYTPMNM

-29 AYVFDNQ
+29 SYVFDNE
-36 GNKYVDFTS
+36 GNKYVDLTS

-55 PNGVQKVIKKTC
+55 PDGVQKVIKKTC

-78 NEYTLTLAKKLTKLT
+78 NEYTLSLAKKLTSLT
-93 GYEKVFFVN
+93 GYDKVFFVN

-118 AFDDFGADKNEI
+118 AFDDYGAEKNEI
-130 ISFTNSFH
+130 ISFVNSFH

-149 QEPYSDGF
+149 QESYSDGF
-157 GPKPAAITHIPY
+157 GPKPAAITHIPF
-169 NDIKTFEKTISEK
+169 NDIATFEKTISDK

-198 KADDEFLIKVR
+198 KADDAFLVKVR
-209 ELCDKNN
+209 ELCDKYH

-232 TFYAYEQTPVK
+232 TLYAYEQTPVK
-243 PDIVT
+243 PDILT

-262 LTYDKFAKHFVPGT
+262 LTYDNFAKHFVPGT

-282 GNALACSVGCYVV
+282 GNALACSVGCYVL
-295 DKLST
+295 DKVSDKK
-300 PEFLEKVKK
+300 FLENVKA
-309 TSAYFIECIN
+309 TSEYIKASIK
-319 KLNEKYHAFSGVR
+319 KLDEKHHVFDDVR

-337 LGIVLDD
+337 MGLVLN
-344 KFKGLSGALQKKCF
+344 KKYSGKSGALQKECF
-358 EKGLLTLTAHADVL
+358 KHKLLTLTAHGDVL

-378 NIKKSA
+378 NIKKSVVDEA
-384 INLGMSL
+384 MKL
-391 LENALVE
+391 LDKALTDFVKDNA
-398 FIAENSADKK
+398 
-408 TEDTKDPKEVKEP
+408 
-421 QEVKEPKEAK
+421 
-431 ESKAKKTTKASKTA
+431 
-445 TKSEE
+445 
-450 EKA
+450 

>member
-1 MKITRS
+1 MKITRK
-7 TFDEVMFPCYNPMNM
+7 TFDEVMFPCYTPMNM

-29 AYVFDNQ
+29 SYVFDNE
-36 GNKYVDFTS
+36 GNKYVDLTS

-55 PNGVQKVIKKTC
+55 PDGVQKVIKKTC

-78 NEYTLTLAKKLTKLT
+78 NEYTLSLAKKLTSLT
-93 GYEKVFFVN
+93 GYDKVFFVN

-118 AFDDFGADKNEI
+118 AFDDYGAEKNEI
-130 ISFTNSFH
+130 ISFVNSFH

-149 QEPYSDGF
+149 QESYSDGF

-169 NDIKTFEKTISEK
+169 NDIATFEKTISDK

-198 KADDEFLIKVR
+198 KADDAFLVKVR
-209 ELCDKNN
+209 ELCDKFH

-232 TFYAYEQTPVK
+232 TLYAYEQTPVK
-243 PDIVT
+243 PDILT

-262 LTYDKFAKHFVPGT
+262 LTYDNFAKHFVPGT

-282 GNALACSVGCYVV
+282 GNALACSVGCYVL
-295 DKLST
+295 DKVSDKK
-300 PEFLEKVKK
+300 FLENVKA
-309 TSAYFIECIN
+309 TSEYIKAAIR
-319 KLNEKYHAFSGVR
+319 KLDDKHHVFDDVR

-337 LGIVLDD
+337 MGLVLN
-344 KFKGLSGALQKKCF
+344 KKYSGKSGALQKECF
-358 EKGLLTLTAHADVL
+358 KHKLLTLTAHGDVL

-378 NIKKSA
+378 NIKKSVVDEA
-384 INLGMSL
+384 MKL
-391 LENALVE
+391 LDKALTDFVKDNA
-398 FIAENSADKK
+398 
-408 TEDTKDPKEVKEP
+408 
-421 QEVKEPKEAK
+421 
-431 ESKAKKTTKASKTA
+431 
-445 TKSEE
+445 
-450 EKA
+450 

>member
-1 MKITRS
+1 MKITRK

-29 AYVFDNQ
+29 SYIFDNE
-36 GNKYVDFTS
+36 GNKYVDLTS

-55 PNGVQKVIKKTC
+55 PDGVQKVIKKTC

-78 NEYTLTLAKKLTKLT
+78 NEYTLSLAKKLTSLT
-93 GYEKVFFVN
+93 GYDKVFFVI

-118 AFDDFGADKNEI
+118 AFDDYGAEKNEI
-130 ISFTNSFH
+130 ISFVNSFH

-149 QEPYSDGF
+149 QESYSDGF

-169 NDIKTFEKTISEK
+169 NDIATFEKTISDK

-198 KADDEFLIKVR
+198 KADDAFLVKVR
-209 ELCDKNN
+209 ELCDKYH

-232 TFYAYEQTPVK
+232 TLYAYEQTPVK
-243 PDIVT
+243 PDILT

-262 LTYDKFAKHFVPGT
+262 LTYDNFAKHFVPGT

-282 GNALACSVGCYVV
+282 GNALACSVGCYVL
-295 DKLST
+295 DKVSDKK
-300 PEFLEKVKK
+300 FLENVKA
-309 TSAYFIECIN
+309 TSEYIKAAIR
-319 KLNEKYHAFSGVR
+319 KLDEKHHVFDDVR

-337 LGIVLDD
+337 MGLVLN
-344 KFKGLSGALQKKCF
+344 KKYSGKSGALQKECF
-358 EKGLLTLTAHADVL
+358 KHKLLTLTAHGDVL

-378 NIKKSA
+378 NIKKSVVDEA
-384 INLGMSL
+384 MKL
-391 LENALVE
+391 LDKALTDFVKDNA
-398 FIAENSADKK
+398 
-408 TEDTKDPKEVKEP
+408 
-421 QEVKEPKEAK
+421 
-431 ESKAKKTTKASKTA
+431 
-445 TKSEE
+445 
-450 EKA
+450 

>member
-1 MKITRS
+1 MKITRK

-29 AYVFDNQ
+29 SYVFDNE
-36 GNKYVDFTS
+36 GNKYVDLTS

-55 PNGVQKVIKKTC
+55 PDGVQKVIKKTC

-78 NEYTLTLAKKLTKLT
+78 NEYTLSLAKKLTSLT
-93 GYEKVFFVN
+93 GYDKVFFVN

-118 AFDDFGADKNEI
+118 AFDDYGAEKNEI
-130 ISFTNSFH
+130 ISFVNSFH

-149 QEPYSDGF
+149 QESYSDGF
-157 GPKPAAITHIPY
+157 GPKPTAITHIPY
-169 NDIKTFEKTISEK
+169 NDIATFEKTISDK

-198 KADDEFLIKVR
+198 KADDAFLVKVR
-209 ELCDKNN
+209 ELCDKYH

-232 TFYAYEQTPVK
+232 TLYAYEQTPVK
-243 PDIVT
+243 PDILT

-262 LTYDKFAKHFVPGT
+262 LTYDNFAKHFVPGT

-282 GNALACSVGCYVV
+282 GNALACSVGCYVL
-295 DKLST
+295 DKVSDKK
-300 PEFLEKVKK
+300 FLENVKA
-309 TSAYFIECIN
+309 TSEYIKAAIR
-319 KLNEKYHAFSGVR
+319 KLDEKHHVFDDVR

-337 LGIVLDD
+337 MGLVLN
-344 KFKGLSGALQKKCF
+344 KKYSGKSGALQKECF
-358 EKGLLTLTAHADVL
+358 KYKLLTLTAHGDVL

-378 NIKKSA
+378 NIKKSVVDEA
-384 INLGMSL
+384 MKLLDKSL
-391 LENALVE
+391 TDFVKDNA
-398 FIAENSADKK
+398 
-408 TEDTKDPKEVKEP
+408 
-421 QEVKEPKEAK
+421 
-431 ESKAKKTTKASKTA
+431 
-445 TKSEE
+445 
-450 EKA
+450 

>member
-1 MKITRS
+1 MKITRK

-29 AYVFDNQ
+29 SYIFDNE
-36 GNKYVDFTS
+36 GNKYVDLTS

-55 PNGVQKVIKKTC
+55 PDGVQKVIKKTC

-78 NEYTLTLAKKLTKLT
+78 NEYTLSLAKKLTSLT
-93 GYEKVFFVN
+93 GYDKVFFVN

-118 AFDDFGADKNEI
+118 AFDDYGAEKNEI
-130 ISFTNSFH
+130 ISFVNSFH

-149 QEPYSDGF
+149 QESYSDGF

-169 NDIKTFEKTISEK
+169 NDIATFEKTISDK

-198 KADDEFLIKVR
+198 KADDAFLVKVR
-209 ELCDKNN
+209 ELCDKFH

-232 TFYAYEQTPVK
+232 TLYAYEQTPVK
-243 PDIVT
+243 PDILT

-262 LTYDKFAKHFVPGT
+262 LTYDNFAKHFVPGT

-282 GNALACSVGCYVV
+282 GNALACSVGCYVL
-295 DKLST
+295 DKVSDKK
-300 PEFLEKVKK
+300 FLENVKA
-309 TSAYFIECIN
+309 TSEYIKASIK
-319 KLNEKYHAFSGVR
+319 KLDEKHHVFDDVR

-337 LGIVLDD
+337 MGLVLN
-344 KFKGLSGALQKKCF
+344 KKYSGKSGALQKECF
-358 EKGLLTLTAHADVL
+358 KHKLLTLTAHGDVL

-378 NIKKSA
+378 NIKKSVVDEA
-384 INLGMSL
+384 MKL
-391 LENALVE
+391 LDKALTDFVKDNA
-398 FIAENSADKK
+398 
-408 TEDTKDPKEVKEP
+408 
-421 QEVKEPKEAK
+421 
-431 ESKAKKTTKASKTA
+431 
-445 TKSEE
+445 
-450 EKA
+450 

>member
-1 MKITRS
+1 MKITRK

-29 AYVFDNQ
+29 SYVFDNE
-36 GNKYVDFTS
+36 GNKYVDLTS

-55 PNGVQKVIKKTC
+55 PEGVQKVIKKTC

-78 NEYTLTLAKKLTKLT
+78 NEYTLSLAKKLTSLT
-93 GYEKVFFVN
+93 GYDKVFFVN

-118 AFDDFGADKNEI
+118 AFDDYGAEKNEI
-130 ISFTNSFH
+130 ISFVNSFH

-149 QEPYSDGF
+149 QESYSDGF

-169 NDIKTFEKTISEK
+169 NDIATFEKTISDK

-198 KADDEFLIKVR
+198 KADDAFLVKVR
-209 ELCDKNN
+209 ELCDKFH

-232 TFYAYEQTPVK
+232 TLYAYEQTPVK
-243 PDIVT
+243 PDILT

-262 LTYDKFAKHFVPGT
+262 LTYDNFAKHFVPGT

-282 GNALACSVGCYVV
+282 GNALACSVGCYVL
-295 DKLST
+295 DKVSDKK
-300 PEFLEKVKK
+300 FLENVKA
-309 TSAYFIECIN
+309 TSEYIKAAIM
-319 KLNEKYHAFSGVR
+319 KLDEKHHVFADVR

-337 LGIVLDD
+337 MGLVLN
-344 KFKGLSGALQKKCF
+344 KNYSGKSGALQKECF
-358 EKGLLTLTAHADVL
+358 KHKLLTLTAHGDVL

-378 NIKKSA
+378 NIKKSVVDEA
-384 INLGMSL
+384 MKL
-391 LENALVE
+391 LDKALTDFVKENA
-398 FIAENSADKK
+398 
-408 TEDTKDPKEVKEP
+408 
-421 QEVKEPKEAK
+421 
-431 ESKAKKTTKASKTA
+431 
-445 TKSEE
+445 
-450 EKA
+450 

>member
-1 MKITRS
+1 MKITRK
-7 TFDEVMFPCYNPMNM
+7 TFDEVMFPCYTPMNM

-29 AYVFDNQ
+29 SYIFDNE
-36 GNKYVDFTS
+36 GNKYIDLTS

-55 PNGVQKVIKKTC
+55 PDGVQKVIKKTC

-78 NEYTLTLAKKLTKLT
+78 NEYTLSLAKKLTSLT
-93 GYEKVFFVN
+93 GYDKVFFVN

-118 AFDDFGADKNEI
+118 AFDDYGAEKNEI
-130 ISFTNSFH
+130 ISFVNSFH

-149 QEPYSDGF
+149 QESYSDGF

-169 NDIKTFEKTISEK
+169 NDIATFEKTISDK

-198 KADDEFLIKVR
+198 KADDAFLVKVR
-209 ELCDKNN
+209 ELCDKFH

-232 TFYAYEQTPVK
+232 TLYAYEQTPVK
-243 PDIVT
+243 PDILT

-262 LTYDKFAKHFVPGT
+262 LTYDNFAKHFVPGT

-282 GNALACSVGCYVV
+282 GNALACSVGCYVL
-295 DKLST
+295 DKVSDKK
-300 PEFLEKVKK
+300 FLENVKA
-309 TSAYFIECIN
+309 TSEYIKAAIR
-319 KLNEKYHAFSGVR
+319 KLDEKHHVFDDVR

-337 LGIVLDD
+337 MGLVLN
-344 KFKGLSGALQKKCF
+344 KKYSGKSGALQKECF
-358 EKGLLTLTAHADVL
+358 KHKLLTLTAHGDVL

-378 NIKKSA
+378 NIKKSVVDEA
-384 INLGMSL
+384 MKL
-391 LENALVE
+391 LDKALTDFVKDNA
-398 FIAENSADKK
+398 
-408 TEDTKDPKEVKEP
+408 
-421 QEVKEPKEAK
+421 
-431 ESKAKKTTKASKTA
+431 
-445 TKSEE
+445 
-450 EKA
+450 

>member
-1 MKITRS
+1 MKITRK
-7 TFDEVMFPCYNPMNM
+7 TFDEVMFPCYTPMNM

-29 AYVFDNQ
+29 SYVFDNE
-36 GNKYVDFTS
+36 GNKYVDLTS

-55 PNGVQKVIKKTC
+55 PDGVQKVIKKTC

-78 NEYTLTLAKKLTKLT
+78 NEYTLSLAEKLTSLT
-93 GYEKVFFVN
+93 GYDKVFFVN

-118 AFDDFGADKNEI
+118 AFDDYGAEKNEI
-130 ISFTNSFH
+130 ISFVNSFH

-149 QEPYSDGF
+149 QESYSDGF

-169 NDIKTFEKTISEK
+169 NDIATFEKTISDK

-198 KADDEFLIKVR
+198 KADDAFLVKVR
-209 ELCDKNN
+209 ELCDKFH

-232 TFYAYEQTPVK
+232 TLYAYEQTPVK
-243 PDIVT
+243 PDILT

-262 LTYDKFAKHFVPGT
+262 LTYDNFAKHFVPGT

-282 GNALACSVGCYVV
+282 GNALACSVGCYVL
-295 DKLST
+295 DKVSDKK
-300 PEFLEKVKK
+300 FLENVKA
-309 TSAYFIECIN
+309 TSEYIKAAIR
-319 KLNEKYHAFSGVR
+319 KLDEKHHVFDDVR

-337 LGIVLDD
+337 MGLVLN
-344 KFKGLSGALQKKCF
+344 KKYSGKSGALQKECF
-358 EKGLLTLTAHADVL
+358 KHKLLTLTAHGDVL

-378 NIKKSA
+378 NIKKSVVDEA
-384 INLGMSL
+384 MKL
-391 LENALVE
+391 LDKALTDFVKDNA
-398 FIAENSADKK
+398 
-408 TEDTKDPKEVKEP
+408 
-421 QEVKEPKEAK
+421 
-431 ESKAKKTTKASKTA
+431 
-445 TKSEE
+445 
-450 EKA
+450 

>member
-1 MKITRS
+1 MKITRK
-7 TFDEVMFPCYNPMNM
+7 TFDEVMFPCYTPMNM

-29 AYVFDNQ
+29 SYVFDNE
-36 GNKYVDFTS
+36 GNKYVDLTS

-55 PNGVQKVIKKTC
+55 PDGVQKVIKKTC

-78 NEYTLTLAKKLTKLT
+78 NEYTLSLAKKLTSLT
-93 GYEKVFFVN
+93 GYDKVFFVN

-118 AFDDFGADKNEI
+118 AFDDYGADKNEI
-130 ISFTNSFH
+130 ISFLNSFH

-149 QEPYSDGF
+149 QESYSDGF

-169 NDIKTFEKTISEK
+169 NDIATFEKTISDK

-198 KADDEFLIKVR
+198 KADDAFLVKVR
-209 ELCDKNN
+209 ELCDKYH

-232 TFYAYEQTPVK
+232 TLYAYEQTPVK
-243 PDIVT
+243 PDILT

-262 LTYDKFAKHFVPGT
+262 LTYDNFAKHFVPGT

-282 GNALACSVGCYVV
+282 GNALACSVGCYVL
-295 DKLST
+295 DKVSDKK
-300 PEFLEKVKK
+300 FLENVKA
-309 TSAYFIECIN
+309 TSEYIKAAIR
-319 KLNEKYHAFSGVR
+319 KLDEKHHVFDDVR

-337 LGIVLDD
+337 MGLVLN
-344 KFKGLSGALQKKCF
+344 KKYSGKSGALQKECF
-358 EKGLLTLTAHADVL
+358 KHKLLTLTAHGDVL

-378 NIKKSA
+378 NIKKSVVDEA
-384 INLGMSL
+384 MKL
-391 LENALVE
+391 LDKALTDFVKDNA
-398 FIAENSADKK
+398 
-408 TEDTKDPKEVKEP
+408 
-421 QEVKEPKEAK
+421 
-431 ESKAKKTTKASKTA
+431 
-445 TKSEE
+445 
-450 EKA
+450 

>member
-1 MKITRS
+1 MKITRK
-7 TFDEVMFPCYNPMNM
+7 TFDEVMFPCYTPMNM

-29 AYVFDNQ
+29 SYVFDNE
-36 GNKYVDFTS
+36 GNKYVDLTS

-55 PNGVQKVIKKTC
+55 PEGVQKVIKKTC

-78 NEYTLTLAKKLTKLT
+78 NEYTLSLAKKLTSLT
-93 GYEKVFFVN
+93 GYDKVFFVN

-118 AFDDFGADKNEI
+118 AFDDYGAEKNEI
-130 ISFTNSFH
+130 ISFVNSFH

-149 QEPYSDGF
+149 QESYSDGF

-169 NDIKTFEKTISEK
+169 NDIATFEKTISDK

-198 KADDEFLIKVR
+198 KADDAFLVKVR
-209 ELCDKNN
+209 ELCDKFH

-232 TFYAYEQTPVK
+232 TLYAYEQTPVK
-243 PDIVT
+243 PDILT

-262 LTYDKFAKHFVPGT
+262 LTYDNFAKHFVPGT

-282 GNALACSVGCYVV
+282 GNALACSVGCYVL
-295 DKLST
+295 DKVSDKK
-300 PEFLEKVKK
+300 FLENVKA
-309 TSAYFIECIN
+309 TSEYIKAAIR
-319 KLNEKYHAFSGVR
+319 KLDEKHHVFDAVR

-337 LGIVLDD
+337 MGLVLN
-344 KFKGLSGALQKKCF
+344 KKYSGKSGALQKECF
-358 EKGLLTLTAHADVL
+358 KHKLLTLTAHGDVL

-378 NIKKSA
+378 NIKKSVVDEA
-384 INLGMSL
+384 MKL
-391 LENALVE
+391 LDKALTDFVKDNA
-398 FIAENSADKK
+398 
-408 TEDTKDPKEVKEP
+408 
-421 QEVKEPKEAK
+421 
-431 ESKAKKTTKASKTA
+431 
-445 TKSEE
+445 
-450 EKA
+450 

>member
-1 MKITRS
+1 MKITRK
-7 TFDEVMFPCYNPMNM
+7 TFDEVMFPCYTPMNM

-29 AYVFDNQ
+29 SYVFDNE
-36 GNKYVDFTS
+36 GNKYVDLTS

-55 PNGVQKVIKKTC
+55 PDGVQKVIKKTC

-78 NEYTLTLAKKLTKLT
+78 NEYTLSLAKKLTSLT
-93 GYEKVFFVN
+93 GYDKVFFVN

-118 AFDDFGADKNEI
+118 AFDDYGAEKNEI
-130 ISFTNSFH
+130 ISFVNSFH

-149 QEPYSDGF
+149 QESYSDGF

-169 NDIKTFEKTISEK
+169 NDIATFEKTISDK

-198 KADDEFLIKVR
+198 KADDAFLVKVR
-209 ELCDKNN
+209 ELCDKYH

-232 TFYAYEQTPVK
+232 TLYAYEQTPVK
-243 PDIVT
+243 PDILT

-262 LTYDKFAKHFVPGT
+262 LTYDNFAKHFVPGT

-282 GNALACSVGCYVV
+282 GNALACSVGCYVL
-295 DKLST
+295 DKVSDKK
-300 PEFLEKVKK
+300 FLENVKA
-309 TSAYFIECIN
+309 TSEYIKASIK
-319 KLNEKYHAFSGVR
+319 KLDEKHHVFDDVR

-337 LGIVLDD
+337 MGLVLN
-344 KFKGLSGALQKKCF
+344 KKYSGKSGALQKECF
-358 EKGLLTLTAHADVL
+358 KHKLLTLTAHGDVL

-378 NIKKSA
+378 NIKKSVVDEA
-384 INLGMSL
+384 MKL
-391 LENALVE
+391 LDKALKDFVKDNA
-398 FIAENSADKK
+398 
-408 TEDTKDPKEVKEP
+408 
-421 QEVKEPKEAK
+421 
-431 ESKAKKTTKASKTA
+431 
-445 TKSEE
+445 
-450 EKA
+450 

>member
-1 MKITRS
+1 MKITRK
-7 TFDEVMFPCYNPMNM
+7 TFDEVMFPCYTPMNM

-29 AYVFDNQ
+29 SYVFDNE
-36 GNKYVDFTS
+36 GNKYVDLTS

-55 PNGVQKVIKKTC
+55 PDGVQKVIKKTS

-78 NEYTLTLAKKLTKLT
+78 NEYTLSLAKKLTSLT
-93 GYEKVFFVN
+93 GYDKVFFVN

-118 AFDDFGADKNEI
+118 AFDDYGAEKNEI
-130 ISFTNSFH
+130 ISFVNSFH

-149 QEPYSDGF
+149 QESYSDGF

-169 NDIKTFEKTISEK
+169 NDIATFEKTISDK

-198 KADDEFLIKVR
+198 KADDAFLVKVR
-209 ELCDKNN
+209 ELCDKFH

-232 TFYAYEQTPVK
+232 TLYAYEQTPVK
-243 PDIVT
+243 PDILT

-262 LTYDKFAKHFVPGT
+262 LTYDNFAKHFVPGT

-282 GNALACSVGCYVV
+282 GNALACSVGCYVL
-295 DKLST
+295 DKVSDKK
-300 PEFLEKVKK
+300 FLENVKA
-309 TSAYFIECIN
+309 TSEYIKAAIR
-319 KLNEKYHAFSGVR
+319 KLDEKHHVFDDVR

-337 LGIVLDD
+337 MGLVLN
-344 KFKGLSGALQKKCF
+344 KKYSGKSGALQKECF
-358 EKGLLTLTAHADVL
+358 KHKLLTLTAHGDVL

-378 NIKKSA
+378 NIKKSVVDEA
-384 INLGMSL
+384 MKLFDKAL
-391 LENALVE
+391 TDFVKDNA
-398 FIAENSADKK
+398 
-408 TEDTKDPKEVKEP
+408 
-421 QEVKEPKEAK
+421 
-431 ESKAKKTTKASKTA
+431 
-445 TKSEE
+445 
-450 EKA
+450 

>member
-1 MKITRS
+1 MKITRK
-7 TFDEVMFPCYNPMNM
+7 TFDEVMFPCYTPMNM

-29 AYVFDNQ
+29 SYIFDNE
-36 GNKYVDFTS
+36 GNKYVDLTS

-55 PNGVQKVIKKTC
+55 PDGVQKVIKKTC

-78 NEYTLTLAKKLTKLT
+78 NEYTLSLAKKLTSLT
-93 GYEKVFFVN
+93 GYDKVFFVN

-118 AFDDFGADKNEI
+118 AFDDYGAEKNEI
-130 ISFTNSFH
+130 ISFVNSFH

-149 QEPYSDGF
+149 QESYSDGF

-169 NDIKTFEKTISEK
+169 NDIATFEKTISDK

-198 KADDEFLIKVR
+198 KADDAFLVKVR
-209 ELCDKNN
+209 ELCDKYH

-232 TFYAYEQTPVK
+232 TLYAYEQTPVK
-243 PDIVT
+243 PDILT

-262 LTYDKFAKHFVPGT
+262 LTYDNFAKHFVPGT

-282 GNALACSVGCYVV
+282 GNALACSVGCYVL
-295 DKLST
+295 DKVSDKK
-300 PEFLEKVKK
+300 FLENVKA
-309 TSAYFIECIN
+309 TSEYIKAAIR
-319 KLNEKYHAFSGVR
+319 KLDEKHHVFDDVR

-337 LGIVLDD
+337 MGLVLN
-344 KFKGLSGALQKKCF
+344 KKYSGKSGALQKECF
-358 EKGLLTLTAHADVL
+358 KHKLLTLTAHGDVL

-378 NIKKSA
+378 NIKKSVVDEA
-384 INLGMSL
+384 MKL
-391 LENALVE
+391 LDKALTDFVKDNA
-398 FIAENSADKK
+398 
-408 TEDTKDPKEVKEP
+408 
-421 QEVKEPKEAK
+421 
-431 ESKAKKTTKASKTA
+431 
-445 TKSEE
+445 
-450 EKA
+450 

>member
-1 MKITRS
+1 MKITRK
-7 TFDEVMFPCYNPMNM
+7 TFDEVMFPCYTPMNM

-29 AYVFDNQ
+29 SYVFDNE
-36 GNKYVDFTS
+36 GNKYVDLTS

-55 PNGVQKVIKKTC
+55 PDGVQKVIKKTC

-78 NEYTLTLAKKLTKLT
+78 NEYTLSLAKKLTSLT
-93 GYEKVFFVN
+93 GYDKVFFVN

-118 AFDDFGADKNEI
+118 AFDDYGAEKNEI
-130 ISFTNSFH
+130 ISFVNSFH

-149 QEPYSDGF
+149 QESYSDGF

-169 NDIKTFEKTISEK
+169 NDIATFEKTISDK

-198 KADDEFLIKVR
+198 KADDAFLVKVR
-209 ELCDKNN
+209 ELCDKFH

-232 TFYAYEQTPVK
+232 TLYAYEQTPVK
-243 PDIVT
+243 PDILT

-262 LTYDKFAKHFVPGT
+262 LSYDNFAKHFVPGT

-282 GNALACSVGCYVV
+282 GNALACSVGCYVL
-295 DKLST
+295 DKVSDKK
-300 PEFLEKVKK
+300 FLENVKA
-309 TSAYFIECIN
+309 TSEYIKASIK
-319 KLNEKYHAFSGVR
+319 KLDEKHHVFDDVR

-337 LGIVLDD
+337 MGLVLN
-344 KFKGLSGALQKKCF
+344 KKYSGKSGALQKECF
-358 EKGLLTLTAHADVL
+358 KHKLLTLTAHGDVL

-378 NIKKSA
+378 NIKKSVVDEA
-384 INLGMSL
+384 MKLFDKAL
-391 LENALVE
+391 TDFVKDNA
-398 FIAENSADKK
+398 
-408 TEDTKDPKEVKEP
+408 
-421 QEVKEPKEAK
+421 
-431 ESKAKKTTKASKTA
+431 
-445 TKSEE
+445 
-450 EKA
+450 

>member
-1 MKITRS
+1 MKITRK
-7 TFDEVMFPCYNPMNM
+7 TFDEVMFPCYTPMNM

-29 AYVFDNQ
+29 SYIFDNE
-36 GNKYVDFTS
+36 GNKYVDLTS

-55 PNGVQKVIKKTC
+55 PDGVQKVIKKTC

-78 NEYTLTLAKKLTKLT
+78 NEYTLSLAKKLTSLT
-93 GYEKVFFVN
+93 GYDKVFFVN

-118 AFDDFGADKNEI
+118 AFDDYGAEKNEI
-130 ISFTNSFH
+130 ISFVNSFH

-149 QEPYSDGF
+149 QESYSDGF

-169 NDIKTFEKTISEK
+169 NDIATFEKTISDK

-198 KADDEFLIKVR
+198 KADDAFLVKVR
-209 ELCDKNN
+209 ELCDKFH

-232 TFYAYEQTPVK
+232 TLYAYEQTPVK
-243 PDIVT
+243 PDILT

-262 LTYDKFAKHFVPGT
+262 LTYDNFAKHFVPGT

-282 GNALACSVGCYVV
+282 GNALACSVGFYVL
-295 DKLST
+295 DKVSDKK
-300 PEFLEKVKK
+300 FLENVKA
-309 TSAYFIECIN
+309 TSEYIKAAIR
-319 KLNEKYHAFSGVR
+319 KLDEKHHVFDDVR

-337 LGIVLDD
+337 MGLVLN
-344 KFKGLSGALQKKCF
+344 KKYSGKSGALQKECF
-358 EKGLLTLTAHADVL
+358 KHKLLTLTAHGDVL

-378 NIKKSA
+378 NIKKSVVDEA
-384 INLGMSL
+384 MKL
-391 LENALVE
+391 LDKALTDFVKDNA
-398 FIAENSADKK
+398 
-408 TEDTKDPKEVKEP
+408 
-421 QEVKEPKEAK
+421 
-431 ESKAKKTTKASKTA
+431 
-445 TKSEE
+445 
-450 EKA
+450 